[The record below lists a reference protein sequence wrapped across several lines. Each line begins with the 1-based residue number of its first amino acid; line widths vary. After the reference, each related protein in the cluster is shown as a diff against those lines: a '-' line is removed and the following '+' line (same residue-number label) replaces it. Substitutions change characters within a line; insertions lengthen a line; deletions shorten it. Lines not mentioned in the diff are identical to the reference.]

1 MRQLC
6 LSIIIVA
13 LSFSA
18 SAQKTSQDEI
28 KKRQAELQ
36 AIRDQIKEYE
46 EKIKLHQKNENEALE
61 LLDTYDNKATL
72 VRRLIGKLRVQER
85 ELQQTIEKTRHDIAG
100 LETQLDFLKKQ
111 YASYVS
117 SIYRTGR
124 THDLELLLSS
134 QSINQFYLR
143 AEYLKRFSAQ
153 RKKDAEQIVAKR
165 VQIEE
170 TQAHA
175 QQQLSEERRL
185 IAEKGAEEDRL
196 TSLATER
203 REVLTQ
209 IRKNKT
215 MARRAIERQMKAAK
229 ELENIISQLIESD
242 RIKKER
248 AAGEARKSNVPQPPS
263 GAGNFE
269 VRKGKLRWPVGEGT
283 VVARFGN
290 QKHPTLK
297 TITQNTGIDI
307 AVASGS
313 PVTAVA
319 EGEVARIWWLP
330 SYGNMVILSHNNGY
344 RTIYTHLSE
353 IVVGEGQPVREGDI
367 IAQSGEGLDGPRLHF
382 EIWKDREK
390 QNPESWLSPQ

>member
-242 RIKKER
+242 RIQCAP
-248 AAGEARKSNVPQPPS
+248 AAFRCRQ
-263 GAGNFE
+263 
-269 VRKGKLRWPVGEGT
+269 L
-283 VVARFGN
+283 
-290 QKHPTLK
+290 
-297 TITQNTGIDI
+297 
-307 AVASGS
+307 
-313 PVTAVA
+313 
-319 EGEVARIWWLP
+319 
-330 SYGNMVILSHNNGY
+330 
-344 RTIYTHLSE
+344 
-353 IVVGEGQPVREGDI
+353 
-367 IAQSGEGLDGPRLHF
+367 
-382 EIWKDREK
+382 
-390 QNPESWLSPQ
+390 

>member
-1 MRQLC
+1 MKRLC
-6 LSIIIVA
+6 IGIMLAAVFFTA
-13 LSFSA
+13 R
-18 SAQKTSQDEI
+18 AQKPPQEEI
-28 KKRQAELQ
+28 KKHQAELQ
-36 AIRDQIKEYE
+36 AIRDQIREYE
-46 EKIKLHQKNENEALE
+46 EKIKQHQKNENEALE
-61 LLDTYDNKATL
+61 LLDTYDRKATL
-72 VRRLIGKLRVQER
+72 VRRLIGKLRAQEQ
-85 ELQQTIEKTRHDIAG
+85 ELQRTIEKTSRDMNG
-100 LETQLDFLKKQ
+100 LENQLDFLKKQ
-111 YASYVS
+111 YASYVA

-143 AEYLKRFSAQ
+143 TEYLKRFSAQ
-153 RKKDAEQIVAKR
+153 RKKDAEQIVAKKG
-165 VQIEE
+165 QIEE

-175 QQQLSEERRL
+175 QQELSEERRL

-215 MARRAIERQMKAAK
+215 MAQRAVERQMKAAK
-229 ELENIISQLIESD
+229 ELESMISQLIESD

-248 AAGEARKSNVPQPPS
+248 AAGGARKSNLPQPPPI
-263 GAGNFE
+263 GGNFE
-269 VRKGKLRWPVGEGT
+269 TKKGKLRWPVGEGT

-313 PVTAVA
+313 PVSAVA

-367 IAQSGEGLDGPRLHF
+367 IAQSGEGLEGPRLHF